1 MTAIVCFIVV
11 LVRKKELHLNVE
23 TVVSIYIQKTV
34 LKSIIDY
41 ETPSVLVFFDYIINF
56 VIFNGFRTNFILDH
70 RYLFF
75 WENVHNGY
83 IKWKLID
90 RAI

>member
-11 LVRKKELHLNVE
+11 LVREKELHLNVE

-41 ETPSVLVFFDYIINF
+41 ETPSVLVYFDYIINF
-56 VIFNGFRTNFILDH
+56 VILTVFAPILFWTTDI
-70 RYLFF
+70 FF
-75 WENVHNGY
+75 LR
-83 IKWKLID
+83 KCT
-90 RAI
+90 